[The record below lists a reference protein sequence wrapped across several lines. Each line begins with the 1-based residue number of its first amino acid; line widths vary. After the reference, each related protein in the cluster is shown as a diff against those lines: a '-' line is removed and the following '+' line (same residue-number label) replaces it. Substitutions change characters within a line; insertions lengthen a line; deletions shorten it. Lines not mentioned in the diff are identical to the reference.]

1 MWSRRTPAPANCVP
15 GCCPE
20 VGSNARHARARFSRM
35 FGLSTEATLTIVA
48 VFAGPIVAL
57 LTQRALDHLRERRG
71 RRLTIFRV
79 LMGTRAAALSQAHV
93 DALNQIDVEF
103 YGWRPAH
110 KKVIAAWKALR
121 NHLGDSAF
129 SKNDFSGWL
138 NKIVDLRVDLLH
150 EMAKALGYKFEKDD
164 ILRNVYAPIAHGD
177 IEDDQRLIRKGVVE
191 LLTGKRALS
200 TLAWLCAVSR
210 AGIGSSRRT
219 LASATSRASRTAAD
233 AHPEGV

>member
-1 MWSRRTPAPANCVP
+1 
-15 GCCPE
+15 
-20 VGSNARHARARFSRM
+20 M
-35 FGLSTEATLTIVA
+35 FGLSTEATLTISA

-57 LTQRALDHLRERRG
+57 LSQRALDHLRERRH

-110 KKVIAAWKALR
+110 KRVIAAWKALR

-129 SKNDFSGWL
+129 NKNDFSGWL

-150 EMAKALGYKFEKDD
+150 EMAKALGYNFEKDD
-164 ILRNVYAPIAHGD
+164 ILRNVYSPIAHGD
-177 IEDDQRLIRKGVVE
+177 IEEDQRLIRKGIVE

-200 TLAWLCAVSR
+200 TLAWLMPPHAPYPVQVSE
-210 AGIGSSRRT
+210 APGAP
-219 LASATSRASRTAAD
+219 LPPQQ
-233 AHPEGV
+233 PEPPAQQQPLIAEPQKENLVVLSNEENEKLKI